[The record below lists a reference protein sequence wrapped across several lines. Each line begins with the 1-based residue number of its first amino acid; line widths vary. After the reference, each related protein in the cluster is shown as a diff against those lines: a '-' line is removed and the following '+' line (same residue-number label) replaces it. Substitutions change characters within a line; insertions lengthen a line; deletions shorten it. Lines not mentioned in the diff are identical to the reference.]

1 MVNMFNNLYK
11 GKKVLI
17 TGNTGFKGSWLS
29 SWLIDL
35 GAKVYGISNGIPTSP
50 SMFEILDLSIKTTH
64 FNEDVRN
71 YKNIEE
77 IIRKIK
83 PDFLFHMAAQP
94 LVVTSYIEPS
104 ETITTNVIGT
114 TNILEALRVVNCNCT
129 ALIITSDKC
138 YDNVEWVWG
147 YKESDTLG
155 GKDIYS
161 GSKGAAEIIFKSY
174 YHSYFKNRKNS
185 NVRVVSVRAGNV
197 IGGGDWAEY
206 RIVPDCA
213 KAWANNK
220 SVEIRSPEATRPWQH
235 VLEPL
240 SGYLLCAQVLH
251 DNLELNGESFN
262 FGPKSDYT
270 KSVKDLIE
278 DLSLHWN
285 LKNNAYSIPDSI
297 SKFHEAGLLK
307 LNIDKSYYHLKWRP
321 NLSYEKLIE
330 LTGKWYNNYYNS
342 KINMLEFTIEQINEY
357 QEIAKTNNL
366 VWTK

>member
-1 MVNMFNNLYK
+1 MFKNIYK
-11 GKKVLI
+11 DKKVLI

-35 GAKVYGISNGIPTSP
+35 GAEVFGISNGIPTKP
-50 SMFEILDLSIKTTH
+50 SMFEILDLSNKIIH
-64 FNEDVRN
+64 FNEDIRD
-71 YKNIEE
+71 YKIVED
-77 IIRKIK
+77 IIRKVK

-94 LVVTSYIEPS
+94 LVVTSYLEPV
-104 ETITTNVIGT
+104 ETISTNVIGT

-129 ALIITSDKC
+129 TLIITSDKC

-147 YKESDTLG
+147 YKESDVLG

-174 YHSYFKNRKNS
+174 YHSYFKNREKF
-185 NVRVVSVRAGNV
+185 NVRMVSVRAGNV
-197 IGGGDWAEY
+197 IGGGDWADY

-240 SGYLLCAQVLH
+240 SGYLCCAQTLAS
-251 DNLELNGESFN
+251 NIKLNGESFN

-278 DLSLHWN
+278 DLSLYWN
-285 LKNNAYSIPDSI
+285 LKNKPYYIPDST
-297 SKFHEAGLLK
+297 SEFHEAGLLK
-307 LNIDKSYYHLKWRP
+307 LNIDKSYYHLKWQP
-321 NLSYEKLIE
+321 TLGYDKLIE
-330 LTGKWYNNYYNS
+330 FTGKWYNNYYNS
-342 KINMLEFTIEQINEY
+342 QINMLEFTIEQINDY
-357 QEIAKTNNL
+357 QEIAKSKKL
-366 VWTK
+366 IWTR